1 VCLAACGSHSP
12 SGGGG
17 PTTPTANAPQI
28 SCPADLTVSSV
39 QAAAQ
44 AVTYDAPKVTDGT
57 APVTTTCSPASGASF
72 PLGTTTVTCQA
83 SDATARQASCS
94 FKVTLKGFSI
104 AVKKYDVIGDSFT
117 SGENGL
123 PAVLDVP
130 NSFPTKLQASFDAVY
145 PGQGATVIPHG
156 DPGKPMSVIVE
167 NLVTYVNADK
177 PDAVLVEGG
186 YNDLLSDCGLG
197 PVNATPC
204 ESSMT
209 RVQLGFRDCIRKSKE
224 RNVAYVFV
232 ATLTPPG
239 PVLPG
244 APRDRRIS
252 NDAILQANALI
263 RQTAAAEGGVLADV
277 YPLFVGHE
285 AEYVDTDG
293 LHLRPAGYQVMAD
306 VFFAAIQKTV
316 TQTPLAFRF
325 PH

>member
-1 VCLAACGSHSP
+1 M
-12 SGGGG
+12 
-17 PTTPTANAPQI
+17 PTANPPQI
-28 SCPADLTVSSV
+28 ACPADVTISSV
-39 QAAAQ
+39 ATATQ

-57 APVTTTCSPASGASF
+57 APVTTTCAPVSGSAF
-72 PLGTTTVTCQA
+72 PLGTSTVSCQA
-83 SDATARQASCS
+83 SDAQARQATCS
-94 FKVTLKGFSI
+94 FRVTLKGFSI
-104 AVKKYDVIGDSFT
+104 SAKKYDVLGDSFT
-117 SGENGL
+117 AGENGL
-123 PAVLDVP
+123 PLFLDVP
-130 NSFPTKLQASFDAVY
+130 NSFPTRLQVAFDAVY
-145 PGQGATVIPHG
+145 PGQGVTVIPHG
-156 DPGKPMSVIVE
+156 DPGQPMSVIVAD
-167 NLVTYVNADK
+167 LVKYVTADA

-186 YNDLLSDCGLG
+186 YNDLLGDCGLG
-197 PVNATPC
+197 PVNATSC

-224 RNVAYVFV
+224 RRVGYVFV

-263 RQTAAAEGGVLADV
+263 RQTAAAEGAVLADV

-316 TQTPLAFRF
+316 TQTPFLSVRF